1 MMSVTPSSSKPPDPR
16 WDYDVYLSFIG
27 DETSY
32 DFMYYLFGGL
42 ERNGVVTFRERPPGG
57 ENIPTLMLK
66 AIQRSRIFIVVLSQG
81 YVCSEYCLNE
91 LVEIVHRRNIIDHIF
106 FPILYQLGPSDV
118 QKRIETLEE
127 VFPRSEEQFGT
138 GVDQYDQRMQ
148 GWRAALTEVMNSS
161 DQILHDDANGSMGIL
176 KSVEEV
182 LDAVCTRLNIPRNT
196 LRMDSCVEMMT
207 DFLHLETSE
216 IYIVG
221 MSCMDEI
228 LKETLIGV
236 VYSQIYHGFE
246 RTSLIL
252 DITEIS
258 KEPNGLVH
266 LQEQLLGDIVGM
278 NQVNINNADEGIRLI
293 KEAIQGKRVLIVLDN
308 VDELKQLHTLIGN
321 SKCFGPG
328 SKVIA
333 VSREN
338 QLRAELEAHG
348 IYDVEDLPEW
358 KSPQLFIWRAS
369 MMAHRAVQLARVV
382 CYDAYGLHYVQQ
394 SIFDPPIK
402 LLSAGLEVEPW
413 KSDLISI
420 LSKLIK
426 V

>member
-1 MMSVTPSSSKPPDPR
+1 
-16 WDYDVYLSFIG
+16 
-27 DETSY
+27 
-32 DFMYYLFGGL
+32 
-42 ERNGVVTFRERPPGG
+42 
-57 ENIPTLMLK
+57 
-66 AIQRSRIFIVVLSQG
+66 
-81 YVCSEYCLNE
+81 
-91 LVEIVHRRNIIDHIF
+91 
-106 FPILYQLGPSDV
+106 
-118 QKRIETLEE
+118 
-127 VFPRSEEQFGT
+127 
-138 GVDQYDQRMQ
+138 
-148 GWRAALTEVMNSS
+148 
-161 DQILHDDANGSMGIL
+161 MGIL

-308 VDELKQLHTLIGN
+308 VDELKQLYTLIGN

-328 SKVIA
+328 SRVIA

-369 MMAHRAVQLARVV
+369 MMAHPAK
-382 CYDAYGLHYVQQ
+382 YFSGKKDHYLQRK
-394 SIFDPPIK
+394 FFGHEK
-402 LLSAGLEVEPW
+402 EFLSEGTSFL
-413 KSDLISI
+413 
-420 LSKLIK
+420 
-426 V
+426 